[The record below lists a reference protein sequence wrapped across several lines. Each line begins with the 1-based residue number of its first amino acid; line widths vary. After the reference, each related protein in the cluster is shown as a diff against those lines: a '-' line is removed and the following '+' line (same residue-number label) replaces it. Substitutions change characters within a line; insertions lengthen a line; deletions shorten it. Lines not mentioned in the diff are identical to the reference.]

1 MDTPTTLIQL
11 LLNLLSDP
19 KAAAEFQENPSA
31 FLATCGI
38 TDVTPEQVHDAAVLV
53 ADQHTPKPHHG
64 GEQNGGGEQHHH
76 TPPPPAP
83 EPDHHDHESAVK
95 YLQTI
100 VTNNWIDDRDTT
112 VDNSIHQVINADGDV
127 NQTIDN
133 DTVIASG
140 DGSVAAGGD
149 IEDSQIVTGDD
160 NVFGDD
166 NVTGDGNTG
175 AFGDGS
181 NAYTAD
187 ISDSTVAD
195 GSGLSVGGAA
205 TGTDTT
211 TDSFNETDTSTSTSD
226 SVDGSYNNSDTTD
239 TSYDIDDNSETN
251 TNVDNHTDDASHNAV
266 EVVG

>member
-19 KAAAEFQENPSA
+19 KAAAEFQENPQA
-31 FLATCGI
+31 FLATCGLAA
-38 TDVTPEQVHDAAVLV
+38 VTPEEVHDAAVLV
-53 ADQHTPKPHHG
+53 ADQHASKPHHG
-64 GEQNGGGEQHHH
+64 GGDHPHH

-83 EPDHHDHESAVK
+83 DHGDDHESAVK

-149 IEDSQIVTGDD
+149 IEDSTVTTGNGNAVGDGSLAGDD
-160 NVFGDD
+160 N
-166 NVTGDGNTG
+166 
-175 AFGDGS
+175 
-181 NAYTAD
+181 
-187 ISDSTVAD
+187 TVAYGAGDANSATLSDVTVDD
-195 GSGLSVGGAA
+195 GGALAVGGAA
-205 TGTDTT
+205 SGVDSTSGSFNEETNSSTTTTTTEDSFNDTT
-211 TDSFNETDTSTSTSD
+211 TS
-226 SVDGSYNNSDTTD
+226 D
-239 TSYDIDDNSETN
+239 TSYDVDDNSETN
-251 TNVDNHTDDASHNAV
+251 TNVDNHNDFASHNDV
-266 EVVG
+266 VVG